1 MWIEFIIK
9 YGILAATYPIWGK
22 IMRALWGE
30 LQGTLWR
37 EGGLIGAPPT
47 ERELE
52 VLEERYR
59 NYASPLTNQ
68 TREEWTQEQA
78 RRKLESKNPRSKKSK
93 SDEDPGDGTGKEI
106 KPAARRGGSAGSGP
120 GRGTGRNQ
128 GGAQLQSQARPGRQ
142 SGGRVARRSGS
153 QTAGGARPSGG
164 APKSSFGTSSGPKRG
179 F

>member
-9 YGILAATYPIWGK
+9 YGIVAATYPIWGK

-37 EGGLIGAPPT
+37 EGGLLGAPPS

-68 TREEWTQEQA
+68 TRDEWMQEQA
-78 RRKLESKNPRSKKSK
+78 RRKLERKNPRSKKMK
-93 SDEDPGDGTGKEI
+93 SDEDPGDGTGAQI
-106 KPAARRGGSAGSGP
+106 QPAARRGGSAGSGP
-120 GRGTGRNQ
+120 GHKSGHNQ
-128 GGAQLQSQARPGRQ
+128 GGAQLQPQARPAGQAR
-142 SGGRVARRSGS
+142 GRVARRAGS
-153 QTAGGARPSGG
+153 QNPGRARQSGAAAKG
-164 APKSSFGTSSGPKRG
+164 SFGTSSGPKRG